1 MARQTLYNFFDGSVW
16 VKPMTLQDVDVL
28 DFKALK
34 ASLDRGEDILTA
46 SGK

>member
-1 MARQTLYNFFDGSVW
+1 MARQTLYSFFDGGVL
-16 VKPMTLQDVDVL
+16 VKPMTLQDVDIL
-28 DFKALK
+28 DVKAFK